1 MHFIALNFVPASAY
15 NIING
20 GNIVTCILLSVI
32 LLKQPF
38 HRHQLLGSLLA
49 VIGVF
54 IVGIVNVVD
63 AHEK

>member
-20 GNIVTCILLSVI
+20 GNIVTCFLLSII

-38 HRHQLLGSLLA
+38 HRNQLLGSFLA

-63 AHEK
+63 ARDK